1 MESICGDDLN
11 SRIGFRNDCI
21 LRDENLSFTYDVD
34 YVPDTPLLR
43 ASSDSVCN
51 RFGIK
56 LLDWCKST
64 CLGILNG
71 RLGDDHGVCAY
82 TYISHQDASV
92 IDYVLAKERDFTR
105 VCNFDIGK
113 LTEWSDHAP
122 VKLSLPVT

>member
-1 MESICGDDLN
+1 VESICGDDLN
-11 SRIGFRNDCI
+11 SWIGFRNDCI

-56 LLDWCKST
+56 LLDVCKST
-64 CLGILNG
+64 CVRIFNG

-92 IDYVLAKERDFTR
+92 IDCMFSQKNVISPEF
-105 VCNFDIGK
+105 VISISVN
-113 LTEWSDHAP
+113 
-122 VKLSLPVT
+122 